1 MHDQN
6 GTFSKHTTSTNID
19 YSFYLI
25 ADEQV
30 CAPRS
35 IVQAVAMV
43 IDHGVTCVQLRMKHR
58 STEEMLAVGKPLAT
72 LLRSKKIPLIIND
85 NVEVALALDAEG
97 VHVGQSDLPCSLVRQ
112 QVGKQKIVGLSIE
125 NQEQAQRCRDF
136 DCDYFGV
143 GPIFPTKSK
152 LDAAPPLGL
161 SQLKAII
168 RLLPKP
174 VVAIGGIYR
183 QNILSVLQTNVAGVV
198 VASAIFSTLNPGEA
212 AQTFAQYI
220 LEAKSC

>member
-1 MHDQN
+1 MIKRELY
-6 GTFSKHTTSTNID
+6 SKHTTSSDID

-43 IDHGVTCVQLRMKHR
+43 IDYGVTCVQLRMKHR

-85 NVEVALALDAEG
+85 NVDVALALDAEG
-97 VHVGQSDLPCSLVRQ
+97 IHIGQSDSPCSLVRQ
-112 QVGKQKIVGLSIE
+112 QIGEQKIVGLSIE
-125 NQEQAQRCRDF
+125 NQGQAKRCRDF

-161 SQLKAII
+161 SQLKEIVY
-168 RLLPKP
+168 LLPKP
-174 VVAIGGIYR
+174 VVAIGGIHT
-183 QNILSVLQTNVAGVV
+183 QNITSVLQTNIAGVA
-198 VASAIFSTLNPGEA
+198 VASAIFSAADPGKT
-212 AQTFAQYI
+212 AQTFAQHI
-220 LEAKSC
+220 LEASSC